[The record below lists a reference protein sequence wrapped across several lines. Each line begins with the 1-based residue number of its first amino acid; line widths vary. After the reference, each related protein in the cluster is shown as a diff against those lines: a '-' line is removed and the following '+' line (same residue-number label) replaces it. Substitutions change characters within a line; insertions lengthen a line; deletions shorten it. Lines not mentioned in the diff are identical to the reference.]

1 MATMGERIRDLRKAK
16 NMTLDELAVK
26 IGTKKSYI
34 WGVENGRIQ
43 NPSAENL
50 AKIADCLNTTI
61 NVLLDNVDNAK
72 EEEKEILYRNYCKLN
87 EDDRQRL
94 DDILE
99 LWIKQTKN

>member
-16 NMTLDELAVK
+16 KMTLDELAAK
-26 IGTKKSYI
+26 IGAQKSYI

-50 AKIADCLNTTI
+50 AKIAECLNTTVNI
-61 NVLLDNVDNAK
+61 LLDNVGNADDEK
-72 EEEKEILYRNYCKLN
+72 KEILYRNYRKLT
-87 EDDRQRL
+87 EADRKKL

-99 LWIKQTKN
+99 LWTKQNKN